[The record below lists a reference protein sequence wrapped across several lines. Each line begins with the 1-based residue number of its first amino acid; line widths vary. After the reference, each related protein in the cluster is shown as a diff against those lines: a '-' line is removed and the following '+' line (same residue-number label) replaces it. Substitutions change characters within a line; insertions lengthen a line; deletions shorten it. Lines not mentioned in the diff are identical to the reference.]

1 MTTRRRI
8 QRSVAVAGNLVT
20 VDKPGFVTLVRKPA
34 NQRSF
39 GILRSEEEG
48 TVSKPAA
55 KRVARTRRNE
65 GDANLVRIT
74 LPGTLDEAGVQSTL
88 TTYGLLGYSVTRSED
103 DQSWIAQNP
112 SAINCTEQLST
123 INMLDGVVAHVR
135 RNETTSATEAKGQL
149 TASSFEFNAEQFP
162 DAAAVSAWCQRN
174 SVDFDD
180 KALNN
185 PSGNLVLQRAEV
197 AEGEEIRL
205 MELDEGVT
213 VTVFRSQV
221 GDIPE
226 GFIAVINEYAYSGW
240 GWGQLDF
247 TAALADDQV
256 GDALYDGLY
265 CLEDLLRNILFWSEL
280 PVDVKKELTTR
291 ACGQFAA
298 YANGLLDTLPRQL
311 LISVATTQRSA
322 KEKDMSTTA
331 KPAATAAATTEA
343 QRSEPAPAPVA
354 LTVGSPEFTAA
365 VGEAVAAELKRRE
378 DEAAETAA
386 AEVQRTEAETA
397 AATQATEQAAIRRS
411 EIVDAVKAVT
421 EPLLAQIEEL
431 KGTTILRTA
440 AADPKLAAQV
450 AQRSEDTVFKG
461 IFGNI
466 GRSAAREPDDA
477 PAAAPAPGEE
487 A

>member
-8 QRSVAVAGNLVT
+8 QRSVAVEGNQVT
-20 VDKPGFVTLVRKPA
+20 IDKPGFITLVRKPA

-39 GILRSEEEG
+39 GIVRSEEEG
-48 TVSKPAA
+48 NVSKPAT
-55 KRVARTRRNE
+55 KRVRRTRRNE

-74 LPGTLDEAGVQSTL
+74 LPGTLDEAGVQTAL
-88 TTYGLLGYSVTRSED
+88 TTYGLLGYTVTRSED
-103 DQSWIAQNP
+103 DTSWIAQNP
-112 SAINCTEQLST
+112 SAIDCTDPLAT

-135 RNETTSATEAKGQL
+135 RNEDTTPVEGKGQL
-149 TASSFEFNAEQFP
+149 TATSFEFSADVFA
-162 DAAAVSAWCQRN
+162 DAAAVSEWCQRN
-174 SVDFDD
+174 SVDFDE

-205 MELDEGVT
+205 MELEEGVT
-213 VTVFRSQV
+213 VTVTRSQV

-247 TAALADDQV
+247 TAALADDKV
-256 GDALYDGLY
+256 GDALYDGLWI
-265 CLEDLLRNILFWSEL
+265 LEDLLRNILFWSEL

-322 KEKDMSTTA
+322 KENDMSNTA

-343 QRSEPAPAPVA
+343 QRTEAAAAPA
-354 LTVGSPEFTAA
+354 VGSPEFATA
-365 VGEAVAAELKRRE
+365 VGAAVAAELQRRE
-378 DEAAETAA
+378 DAANALAAE
-386 AEVQRTEAETA
+386 EVQRTADEEVKKTA
-397 AATQATEQAAIRRS
+397 AATEAEVRRS
-411 EIVDAVKAVT
+411 ELVDAIKTVT

-431 KGTTILRTA
+431 KGTTILRSE
-440 AADPKLAAQV
+440 AADPKLAAEKV
-450 AQRSEDTVFKG
+450 QRTENDVFKG
-461 IFGNI
+461 VFGNI
-466 GRSAAREPDDA
+466 ARSADRALDA
-477 PAAAPAPGEE
+477 PVVADTPAE
-487 A
+487 